1 MYSKK
6 LKEAKT
12 GYTFD
17 DFLLVPGPSTVES
30 KDVITKSKVS
40 RNHEIT
46 TPIISS
52 AMDTVTEFEMAIA
65 LAQVGGLGVIHRN
78 MTIKEQVQQVK
89 KVKRSG
95 DLTIRDVIT
104 IAPDSSLREAHQI
117 MDQEEISGLPVV
129 ENEEVVGI
137 ISRRDIKPILNSD
150 AQRKVNEIMT
160 SDVVTVDESITPGEA
175 LDIAYENKVER
186 LPVVKDNKIVGI
198 VTIKDILEHKKF
210 PHASRDSKG
219 RFMVAA
225 ATGPFDLDRAMALD
239 EAGAEILAID
249 SAHGHNLHLVKN
261 SKVIKD
267 NIDADLIV
275 GNIATKQAAE
285 DLIAQGVDGLK
296 VGIGP
301 GSMCTTRIIAGV
313 GVPQLTAISEVAEV
327 AEEYGVPVIADG
339 GLRYSGDM
347 AKAIAVGADAV
358 MMGNLLAGTYEA
370 PGEVV
375 VMNGRKYKQYR
386 GMGSLGAMT
395 GGIGAGTDRYFQTQE
410 SKGPMKHTKLVPEG
424 VEGVVPYRGTVSE
437 VIFQMIGGLR
447 ASMGY
452 CGAKTI
458 TDMKEKSKL
467 VKITSSGI
475 KESHPHDL
483 LITNE
488 SPNYPTLE

>member
-410 SKGPMKHTKLVPEG
+410 STGPMKHTKLVPEG

-437 VIFQMIGGLR
+437 VIFQMVGGLR

-452 CGAKTI
+452 CGAKTVK
-458 TDMKEKSKL
+458 DMKEKSKL